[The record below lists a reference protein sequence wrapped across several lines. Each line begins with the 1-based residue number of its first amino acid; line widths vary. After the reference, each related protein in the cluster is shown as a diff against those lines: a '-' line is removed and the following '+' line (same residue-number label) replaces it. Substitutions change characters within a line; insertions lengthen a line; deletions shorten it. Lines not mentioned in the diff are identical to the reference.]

1 MPCICGRDDL
11 EAFIHLREGRIVS
24 NRIEDQIRKI
34 IPDKSVSPED
44 IPDIGLY
51 MDQVTTLM
59 ENKLKGGK
67 RYPED
72 KIMTKTMINN
82 YTKNH
87 LLPPSDKKKYSRG
100 HVLLILMIYYLK
112 NMLSITDIK
121 TVLGPLNNEFFDSSG
136 NRGLSLEDIYARIA
150 ESYDDRR
157 DETIRQLSEMVESSH
172 GRFSSPDLTDKD
184 RRYLDDLSVIC
195 SLGYD
200 IYIRKRLMEQIIDN
214 YKEDYPPLDKK
225 QKKSS

>member
-1 MPCICGRDDL
+1 MGD
-11 EAFIHLREGRIVS
+11 
-24 NRIEDQIRKI
+24 RIEEQIRRI
-34 IPDKSVSPED
+34 IPKKSVSPED

-59 ENKLKGGK
+59 ETKLQGGK

-87 LLPPSDKKKYSRG
+87 LLPPSNKKKYSRG

-121 TVLGPLNNEFFDSSG
+121 TVLEPLNKDFFDPA
-136 NRGLSLEDIYARIA
+136 NDKGLSLEDIYSKIA

-157 DETIRQLSEMVESSH
+157 DETIQQLTEMVESSH
-172 GRFSSPDLTDKD
+172 GRFSTPGLPKRD
-184 RRYLDDLSVIC
+184 RNYLDALSVIC
-195 SLGYD
+195 TLGYD
-200 IYIRKRLMEQIIDN
+200 IYIRKRLIEQIIDN
-214 YKEDYPPLDKK
+214 YREDYPPADKK
-225 QKKSS
+225 QKKPSK